1 MMKLKLFAFA
11 LLLSLAATKPA
22 WSQEVEVIKYQDFEK
37 LRQLPHDTLY
47 VVNFWATWCGPCVKE
62 LPYFE
67 TAHKQYKDQPVKVLL
82 VSMDAVQDLEKRV
95 KTFAKK
101 RGLQSELLLLDEPDG
116 NTFIDKVD
124 PKWTGAI
131 PATIMFNNKRNT
143 YYFLE
148 GEMKQEQLE
157 QLIQQY
163 KP

>member
-1 MMKLKLFAFA
+1 MKKLKHVAFA
-11 LLLSLAATKPA
+11 LLLSVAAALPALA
-22 WSQEVEVIKYQDFEK
+22 QEVKVIKYAELEQ

-67 TAHKQYKDQPVKVLL
+67 AANKQYKNQPVKVIL

-95 KTFAKK
+95 NTFAKK
-101 RGLQSELLLLDEPDG
+101 RSLQSELLLLDEPDG

-124 PKWTGAI
+124 QKWTGAI

-148 GEMKQEQLE
+148 GEMKEEQLQ
-157 QLIQQY
+157 QLIQKY